1 MTEGTQARPERVMV
15 LEPDAERRQMLAQ
28 TLMQSGFRC
37 FMADSVHD
45 ALPFYQ
51 DRQDSACMLTILNAR
66 LPWCESVELLSR
78 AQENDWPVLFLTA
91 EAANVAHLQSLFDLP
106 CDALVHPF
114 SPQAADERG
123 GKLAAACPI
132 APACRAAAAGH
143 AAPPRDDGR
152 RTLDAHR
159 AGICP
164 AGSAG
169 ENAGGSRLPRNAPA
183 DGVGVSGFRRNT
195 HGGRAH
201 SAFAAEIG

>member
-78 AQENDWPVLFLTA
+78 AQEKRLARAVSD
-91 EAANVAHLQSLFDLP
+91 
-106 CDALVHPF
+106 
-114 SPQAADERG
+114 G
-123 GKLAAACPI
+123 GSGKRC
-132 APACRAAAAGH
+132 APAIA
-143 AAPPRDDGR
+143 
-152 RTLDAHR
+152 
-159 AGICP
+159 
-164 AGSAG
+164 
-169 ENAGGSRLPRNAPA
+169 
-183 DGVGVSGFRRNT
+183 V
-195 HGGRAH
+195 
-201 SAFAAEIG
+201 